1 MSRMID
7 SMRSTG
13 PDRRYLDLSVDE
25 LLVELASPSPVP
37 GSGFAAAVAIAMGAA
52 TITMAARLSPDWP
65 EGRGAAAQAETL
77 RKRVMEL
84 ASRNAEAY
92 SAALAALRGQEEKY
106 RTRDETMGDA
116 LARAADIPLQ
126 IGDAATSVAALA
138 AEVADRGESRFGA
151 DCAAAASLA
160 VAGARAAATLVEV
173 NLGTTG
179 DDPRVKRAHALIEDA
194 SASLQQA
201 LAAVA

>member
-1 MSRMID
+1 M
-7 SMRSTG
+7 G
-13 PDRRYLDLSVDE
+13 PDRRYLDLRVDE
-25 LLVELASPSPVP
+25 LLVELASPTPVP

-52 TITMAARLSPDWP
+52 TISMAARLSHEWP

-92 SAALAALRGQEEKY
+92 ETALTALKGREEKY

-116 LARAADIPLQ
+116 LARAADVPLE
-126 IGDAATSVAALA
+126 IGDAATAVAALA
-138 AEVADRGESRFGA
+138 AEVADRGNPRFCA

-173 NLGTTG
+173 NLGTTSE
-179 DDPRVKRAHALIEDA
+179 DERVRRAREQIDDA
-194 SASLQQA
+194 SASLEQA

>member
-1 MSRMID
+1 MVGFD
-7 SMRSTG
+7 SGNTG
-13 PDRRYLDLSVDE
+13 PDRRFLDLSVDE
-25 LLVELASPSPVP
+25 LLVELASPSPTP

-52 TITMAARLSPDWP
+52 NVTMAARLSHDWP

-92 SAALAALRGQEEKY
+92 ASALAALKGKEEKY
-106 RTRDETMGDA
+106 RTRDETLGDA
-116 LARAADIPLQ
+116 LARAADVPLE
-126 IGDAATSVAALA
+126 IGDAATAVAALA
-138 AEVADRGESRFGA
+138 AEVAERGHPRYCA
-151 DCAAAASLA
+151 DCAVAASLA

-179 DDPRVKRAHALIEDA
+179 DDERVARAREQIEDA
-194 SASLQQA
+194 SNSLEQA
-201 LAAVA
+201 LSAVA

>member
-1 MSRMID
+1 MEV
-7 SMRSTG
+7 
-13 PDRRYLDLSVDE
+13 DRRYLDLSVEE

-77 RKRVMEL
+77 RKHVMEL
-84 ASRNAEAY
+84 ASRNAQAY
-92 SAALAALRGQEEKY
+92 ETALAALKGKEEKY

-116 LARAADIPLQ
+116 LARAAEVPLA

-138 AEVADRGESRFGA
+138 AEVAERGNPRFCA

-160 VAGARAAATLVEV
+160 VAAARVAATLVEV
-173 NLGTTG
+173 NLGTTSE
-179 DDPRVKRAHALIEDA
+179 DERVLQAREQIADA
-194 SASLQQA
+194 SASLEQA
-201 LAAVA
+201 LSSVG

>member
-1 MSRMID
+1 
-7 SMRSTG
+7 
-13 PDRRYLDLSVDE
+13 
-25 LLVELASPSPVP
+25 
-37 GSGFAAAVAIAMGAA
+37 
-52 TITMAARLSPDWP
+52 MAARLSPDWP

-92 SAALAALRGQEEKY
+92 AAALAALKGEEEKY

-116 LARAADIPLQ
+116 LARAADVPLQ

-160 VAGARAAATLVEV
+160 LAGARTAATLVEV
-173 NLGTTG
+173 NLGTTS
-179 DDPRVKRAHALIEDA
+179 DDERVKRAQQLIEDA
-194 SASLQQA
+194 SASLEQA

>member
-1 MSRMID
+1 M
-7 SMRSTG
+7 G

-52 TITMAARLSPDWP
+52 TITMAARLSHDWP

-92 SAALAALRGQEEKY
+92 EAALAALKGREEKY
-106 RTRDETMGDA
+106 RTRDESMGDA
-116 LARAADIPLQ
+116 LARAADVPLE

-138 AEVADRGESRFGA
+138 AEVADRGNPRFCA

-160 VAGARAAATLVEV
+160 VAGARAAAILVEV

-179 DDPRVKRAHALIEDA
+179 EDERVRRAREQIEDA
-194 SASLQQA
+194 SASLAQA

>member
-1 MSRMID
+1 MD
-7 SMRSTG
+7 S
-13 PDRRYLDLSVDE
+13 DRRYLDLSVDE
-25 LLVELASPSPVP
+25 LLIELASPSPAP
-37 GSGFAAAVAIAMGAA
+37 GSGFAAAVAVAMGAA

-84 ASRNAEAY
+84 ANRNAEAY
-92 SAALAALRGQEEKY
+92 ASALAALKGKEEKY

-116 LARAADIPLQ
+116 LKRAADVPLE
-126 IGDAATSVAALA
+126 IGDAATAVAALA
-138 AEVADRGESRFGA
+138 AEVADRGNPRFCA

-160 VAGARAAATLVEV
+160 VAAARASATLVEV
-173 NLGTTG
+173 NLGTTSE
-179 DDPRVKRAHALIEDA
+179 DERVRRAREQIADA
-194 SASLQQA
+194 SASLEQA

>member
-1 MSRMID
+1 MGS
-7 SMRSTG
+7 
-13 PDRRYLDLSVDE
+13 DRRYLDLSVDQ
-25 LLVELASPSPVP
+25 LLTELASPSPAP
-37 GSGFAAAVAIAMGAA
+37 GSGFAAALAIAMGAA
-52 TITMAARLSPDWP
+52 TVTMAARLSQDWP

-92 SAALAALRGQEEKY
+92 AAALSALKGREERY

-116 LARAADIPLQ
+116 LARAADIPLE

-138 AEVADRGESRFGA
+138 AEVADRGNPRFCA

-160 VAGARAAATLVEV
+160 VAAARAAATLVEV
-173 NLGTTG
+173 NLGTTSE
-179 DDPRVKRAHALIEDA
+179 DERVRRARTQIADA
-194 SASLQQA
+194 SASLEQA
-201 LAAVA
+201 LASVA

>member
-1 MSRMID
+1 MAD
-7 SMRSTG
+7 S
-13 PDRRYLDLSVDE
+13 RYLDLTVDE

-52 TITMAARLSPDWP
+52 TVTMAARLSPDWP

-84 ASRNAEAY
+84 ATRNAEAY
-92 SAALAALRGQEEKY
+92 AAALAALKGKEEKY

-116 LARAADIPLQ
+116 LARAAEVPLA

-138 AEVADRGESRFGA
+138 AEVAERGNPRFCA

-173 NLGTTG
+173 NLGTTSE
-179 DDPRVKRAHALIEDA
+179 DERVHRAREQIAESSAALE
-194 SASLQQA
+194 QA
-201 LAAVA
+201 LASVE

>member
-1 MSRMID
+1 MD
-7 SMRSTG
+7 S
-13 PDRRYLDLSVDE
+13 DRRYLDLSVDE
-25 LLVELASPSPVP
+25 LLIELASPSPAP
-37 GSGFAAAVAIAMGAA
+37 GSGFAAAVAVAMGAA

-84 ASRNAEAY
+84 ANRNAEAY
-92 SAALAALRGQEEKY
+92 ASALAALKGKEEKY

-116 LARAADIPLQ
+116 LKRAADVPLE
-126 IGDAATSVAALA
+126 IGDAATAVAALA
-138 AEVADRGESRFGA
+138 AEVAERGNPRFCA

-160 VAGARAAATLVEV
+160 VAAARASATLVEV
-173 NLGTTG
+173 NLGTTSE
-179 DDPRVKRAHALIEDA
+179 DERVRQAREQIADA
-194 SASLQQA
+194 SASLEQA

>member
-1 MSRMID
+1 M
-7 SMRSTG
+7 G

-52 TITMAARLSPDWP
+52 TVTMAARLSPDWP

-92 SAALAALRGQEEKY
+92 AAALAALKGKEERY

-116 LARAADIPLQ
+116 LARAADVPLA

-138 AEVADRGESRFGA
+138 AEVADRGNPRYGA

-160 VAGARAAATLVEV
+160 VAAARAAATLVEV
-173 NLGTTG
+173 NLGTTSE
-179 DDPRVKRAHALIEDA
+179 DERVRQAREQIADA
-194 SASLQQA
+194 SASLEQA
-201 LAAVA
+201 LSAVG